1 MNDMPFLFEPFA
13 PLVELSRDMNRAL
26 AGNGAVVRSFVPAA
40 DVIVTQDEVTVTMDV
55 PGLEVDDLSIELE
68 GDALTV
74 RGERPLPAPS
84 GEDDGR
90 ALRRIERGFGK
101 FERVLRVPSGLD
113 PDAVT
118 ASMAN
123 GVLTLHI
130 AVPEARKPRRIEI
143 SSSGAQPALE
153 QGTTDADQER
163 EPTGAAA

>member
-13 PLVELSRDMNRAL
+13 PLVELSREMNRAL
-26 AGNGAVVRSFVPAA
+26 AANGAAIRSFVPAA

-68 GDALTV
+68 GDTLTV
-74 RGERPLPAPS
+74 RGERPFPYAG

-90 ALRRIERGFGK
+90 TLKRLERGFGA
-101 FERVLRVPSGLD
+101 FARVLRVPSGLD
-113 PDAVT
+113 ADAIT
-118 ASMAN
+118 ASMAD

-130 AVPEARKPRRIEI
+130 PVPEARKPRRIEI

-153 QGTTDADQER
+153 QGTTDAEQER
-163 EPTGAAA
+163 EPAGAAA